1 MKIFPSTHKIK
12 SVTDSHVDT
21 DLNIPLAYVELNYD
35 KYAIDKEMKDI
46 ASRDILTEVLINQE
60 FDNSDIQLFNKF
72 KEKVN
77 MDNLLTRVGNKYY
90 YQPKNMV
97 SFTPQ
102 TFKYKAT
109 IKKKLDYKIANK
121 YNLNIAAVD
130 DPDSLDLSQR
140 MASAFSNPGF
150 RNLTPPNISVNNN
163 RTDIFSFTDIT
174 LSDTDFLFIE
184 SPDGIYYDDSQ
195 NPIKIDKDLFLNN
208 NTNLWI
214 AADLHLDYIHE
225 NMNALTE
232 FHLQNPKINSNAK
245 IMSDTYFN
253 MNALP
258 YNPNVIYHNIFR
270 GDKAPILIIEHIGKG
285 YEILSHS
292 KMLKDITLNANL
304 LFEVLMFCYLQ
315 GYKSTESLT
324 QWISN
329 EVPDYQIE
337 SNKLQKKKYFISD
350 LNVFKYFGLKDSE
363 LIMYE
368 VRIDEDINSQ
378 IPEED
383 TDLVNNT
390 NGINFIGMSGGR
402 LLFDKIN
409 NTSTYNNEPKKPIG
423 WISIYTG
430 NQIVYLQDIHYI
442 VETDMSDKI
451 FTITNENDL
460 DIKIMAFKSTS
471 IGVDT
476 QMPFD
481 IKIPFI
487 KTEVN
492 NIQRIREADYLF
504 YINKNNQKIDFCFKE
519 DFKKIQDSLKEELLI
534 ELFEIK
540 VHQTSDAINIID
552 MRQLG
557 GGLVEEAKDNYNLLD
572 IGHINGRPYRKAG
585 TLVITLPKKYEQYE
599 NKIQNAINKYIGADE
614 LPVIMFIDK

>member
-324 QWISN
+324 Q
-329 EVPDYQIE
+329 
-337 SNKLQKKKYFISD
+337 
-350 LNVFKYFGLKDSE
+350 
-363 LIMYE
+363 
-368 VRIDEDINSQ
+368 
-378 IPEED
+378 
-383 TDLVNNT
+383 
-390 NGINFIGMSGGR
+390 
-402 LLFDKIN
+402 
-409 NTSTYNNEPKKPIG
+409 
-423 WISIYTG
+423 
-430 NQIVYLQDIHYI
+430 
-442 VETDMSDKI
+442 
-451 FTITNENDL
+451 
-460 DIKIMAFKSTS
+460 
-471 IGVDT
+471 
-476 QMPFD
+476 
-481 IKIPFI
+481 
-487 KTEVN
+487 
-492 NIQRIREADYLF
+492 
-504 YINKNNQKIDFCFKE
+504 
-519 DFKKIQDSLKEELLI
+519 
-534 ELFEIK
+534 
-540 VHQTSDAINIID
+540 
-552 MRQLG
+552 
-557 GGLVEEAKDNYNLLD
+557 
-572 IGHINGRPYRKAG
+572 
-585 TLVITLPKKYEQYE
+585 
-599 NKIQNAINKYIGADE
+599 
-614 LPVIMFIDK
+614 